1 MGQLRESLH
10 DPVKQSLGLAK
21 YRSHFLGASFARRGG
36 LPGTTSR
43 LQGWFTAL
51 TACLNSGVCSPSD
64 TAFVL
69 QFLDT
74 PLPSN
79 EPSPVEA
86 DLGSRPHESWM
97 RTAPRLRPQ
106 TVPSTTSSAHD
117 GRRLFEDTPLPSNGP
132 FLVEAALGSRPP
144 VYCKELRSKADQAA
158 VERLM
163 GLGFSAK
170 RSLEAYLACDQKEEL
185 AATLLFES
193 SGD

>member
-21 YRSHFLGASFARRGG
+21 YKSHFLGASFARRGG

-79 EPSPVEA
+79 EQSPVEA
-86 DLGSRPHESWM
+86 DLGSRPHASWM
-97 RTAPRLRPQ
+97 PKEPRLRPL
-106 TVPSTTSSAHD
+106 PSTTSSAHD
-117 GRRLFEDTPLPSNGP
+117 GGRCFKDTPRPSNDP
-132 FLVEAALGSRPP
+132 FLVESALGSCPP
-144 VYCKELRSKADQAA
+144 VYCMQTEPSLRLRSPSSGSLSAHDGSQWFKEVRPKAHQAA

-163 GLGFSAK
+163 G
-170 RSLEAYLACDQKEEL
+170 
-185 AATLLFES
+185 
-193 SGD
+193 